1 MTNTIQRII
10 DLAIQIQ
17 QIPAPTFDEG
27 RRAEFMR
34 ALFLQEGLQ
43 DVSVDETG
51 NVYGRWTVD
60 GGRRTEAKPLIVS
73 AHMDTVFPLDMDLI
87 VRREE
92 GKVFGIGIGDN
103 SLGVAALVGLLWML
117 RERVL
122 SPGLSPSPQPSP
134 EGRGGLVGDIW
145 FVANTCEE
153 GLGDLR
159 GMKTVVER
167 FGSDVLMY
175 LVLEGMALGHVYHKA
190 VGVKRYRITART
202 QGGHSWSDYG
212 QPSAVLELARLI
224 GELSA
229 LRLPLRPR
237 TTMNVGRVN
246 GGTSINVIPA
256 EAWME
261 LDLRSEGVG
270 ELAEL
275 VAGVEMLIESAN
287 RPGVRF
293 EAEVI
298 GARPAG
304 EMSPRHP
311 LVKLAQKCLRDQGL
325 DAVLTSGS
333 TDANVPLSK
342 GYPALVLGV
351 SNGGGAH
358 TKNEFIETEP
368 VGKGM
373 EQLVRFVSSV
383 VSES

>member
-1 MTNTIQRII
+1 MGGVGTIVDMTDTIQRII

-27 RRAEFMR
+27 RRGEFVR
-34 ALFLQEGLQ
+34 TLFVEEGLQ
-43 DVSVDETG
+43 DVSVDEVG
-51 NVYGRWTVD
+51 NVYGCWTVD
-60 GGRRTEAKPLIVS
+60 GGRRTEVKPLIVS
-73 AHMDTVFPLDMDLI
+73 AHLDTVFPLDMDLN
-87 VRREE
+87 VRHEN

-103 SLGVAALVGLLWML
+103 SLGVAALLGLIWML
-117 RERVL
+117 RRFDYANAPL
-122 SPGLSPSPQPSP
+122 SM
-134 EGRGGLVGDIW
+134 RGDIW

-159 GMKTVVER
+159 GMKAVVDR
-167 FGSDVLMY
+167 FGSDVLAY

-212 QPSAVLELARLI
+212 QPSAVLELSKLI

-229 LRLPLRPR
+229 LKLPARPR

-275 VAGVEMLIESAN
+275 VSHVERLIGGAS
-287 RPGVRF
+287 RPGVHV
-293 EAEVI
+293 EADVI
-298 GARPAG
+298 GERPAG

-333 TDANVPLSK
+333 TDANIPLSM

-351 SNGGGAH
+351 SRGGGAH
-358 TKNEFIETEP
+358 TKSEFIETEP

-373 EQLVRFVSSV
+373 EQLVMFVEGV
-383 VSES
+383 MNAE